1 MKKTKQIQVKFD
13 QEEPVLKRI
22 NFFTKEQLE
31 DIESNYM
38 LTLYIS
44 LTSSIDELKIMLK
57 DHENE
62 ELYEKCEGIKRA
74 IEFVKRSTRQEVLQ
88 EMHR

>member
-1 MKKTKQIQVKFD
+1 MKKTKQIQVKSD
-13 QEEPVLKRI
+13 QEEPVLKHI

-31 DIESNYM
+31 DIESMYL

-44 LTSSIDELKIMLK
+44 LTSSIDELKIILK
-57 DHENE
+57 DHEND

-74 IEFVKRSTRQEVLQ
+74 IQFVEGRTRHEVLQ

>member
-13 QEEPVLKRI
+13 QEEPVLKHI

-31 DIESNYM
+31 DIESMYM

-44 LTSSIDELKIMLK
+44 LTSSIDELKI
-57 DHENE
+57 
-62 ELYEKCEGIKRA
+62 I
-74 IEFVKRSTRQEVLQ
+74 
-88 EMHR
+88 

>member
-62 ELYEKCEGIKRA
+62 ELYEKYEGIKRA

>member
-13 QEEPVLKRI
+13 QEEPVLKHI

-31 DIESNYM
+31 DIELMYM

-44 LTSSIDELKIMLK
+44 HLPCCSS
-57 DHENE
+57 
-62 ELYEKCEGIKRA
+62 YQAYQRA
-74 IEFVKRSTRQEVLQ
+74 KFA
-88 EMHR
+88 